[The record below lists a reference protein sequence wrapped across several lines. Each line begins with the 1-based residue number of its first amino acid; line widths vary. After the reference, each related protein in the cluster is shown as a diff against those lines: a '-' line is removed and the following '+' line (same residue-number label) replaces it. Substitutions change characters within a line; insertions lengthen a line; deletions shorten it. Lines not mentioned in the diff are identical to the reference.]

1 MKAGYVVALLCAL
14 VGVVLFGGGV
24 VASTLPTPPAA
35 PGAPVGF
42 TIPWAALLTVLGSF
56 FGGGSIFTTI
66 MSLLQKSSPAID
78 NIIKQLPVN
87 DLTKGIVKD
96 SVDVGSIGL
105 YSQLYKVSKVASE
118 KSKLREAAKIQTDAL
133 FNEWFPVVAEPQS

>member
-1 MKAGYVVALLCAL
+1 MKTGYFVAAFFAF
-14 VGVVLFGGGV
+14 VGLVLFGLGV
-24 VASTLPTPPAA
+24 ALPNPPAA
-35 PGAPVGF
+35 PPGAVGV
-42 TIPWAALLTVLGSF
+42 TIPWGSLLTVLGSF

-66 MSLLQKSSPAID
+66 LQLLQKSSPAID
-78 NIIKQLPVN
+78 TIIKQLPIN
-87 DLTKGIVKD
+87 DLTKNVVKD

-133 FNEWFPVVAEPQS
+133 FNEWFPVTAEPQS